1 MKKPHAFARLR
12 WSHRTRVRA
21 TAILSAAA
29 WSLVCAFGLAACWDS
44 ASLNVAT
51 SDLTELEGGADASPD
66 APTGCA
72 PPFVMCG
79 SACVDVTGDP
89 ANCGGCG
96 TNCAFPPPPV
106 CEGSLA
112 VAFGPGACAAS
123 KCAFQRLTMDCGP
136 LNRQCSA
143 VMGCT
148 TCIPGTQ
155 DNDFNG
161 SCTPTCAALALSCSG
176 HGACTD
182 GSGTATC
189 VCDPGFTDPSC
200 ATNINDCAAAPCL
213 NGGTCTDAVAGYT
226 CSCVPGFTGLNCQT
240 NINECAPAPCLNGG
254 TCVDGINSYTCNCP
268 LGFAGANCQT
278 NIDDCAMAPCL
289 NGGMCVDGVN
299 SYTCNCVGGYS
310 GANCQTSGAMLTGI
324 AAHFD
329 ARTFASLTF
338 GAGSTVTSWNDTSG
352 NGRTLTVSGAA
363 PIYSGTLING
373 RPGIDFGG
381 ARMITAAFPLTTDVT
396 FFAVIQYRTQAQW
409 GAIAHHGNRDTD
421 WSLEQS
427 GFDDPM
433 PIMHWQS
440 SNDNVGAELTFS
452 VGTNYITA
460 GRITGTLR
468 EFSSTS
474 TIAGTVSSSAVG
486 NSIVAGS
493 KILYVGA
500 SDVPEFSNAY
510 IGELIYYARS
520 LSDAER
526 AQVIL
531 YLQTAWGL

>member
-1 MKKPHAFARLR
+1 
-12 WSHRTRVRA
+12 
-21 TAILSAAA
+21 
-29 WSLVCAFGLAACWDS
+29 
-44 ASLNVAT
+44 
-51 SDLTELEGGADASPD
+51 
-66 APTGCA
+66 
-72 PPFVMCG
+72 
-79 SACVDVTGDP
+79 
-89 ANCGGCG
+89 
-96 TNCAFPPPPV
+96 
-106 CEGSLA
+106 
-112 VAFGPGACAAS
+112 
-123 KCAFQRLTMDCGP
+123 MDCGP
-136 LNRQCSA
+136 VNRQCNPL
-143 VMGCT
+143 MGCT

-155 DNDFNG
+155 DNDLNG
-161 SCTPTCAALALSCSG
+161 SCSPTCASLALSCSG
-176 HGACTD
+176 HGACND
-182 GSGTATC
+182 GSGTAAC
-189 VCDPGFTDPSC
+189 FCDPGFSGPSC
-200 ATNINDCAAAPCL
+200 ATDINDCA
-213 NGGTCTDAVAGYT
+213 G
-226 CSCVPGFTGLNCQT
+226 
-240 NINECAPAPCLNGG
+240 APCLNGG
-254 TCVDGINSYTCNCP
+254 TCVDGINSYACNCP
-268 LGFAGANCQT
+268 LGFAGANCET

-289 NGGMCVDGVN
+289 NGGMCVDGIN
-299 SYTCNCVGGYS
+299 TRTCVCVGGYS
-310 GANCQTSGAMLTGI
+310 GANCQTSGAMLPGI

-329 ARTFASLTF
+329 ARDFASLTI
-338 GAGSTVTSWNDTSG
+338 GAGNTVTSWNDTSG
-352 NGRTLTVSGAA
+352 NGRGLTVSGTAPVYSAA
-363 PIYSGTLING
+363 LING

-409 GAIAHHGNRDTD
+409 GAIAHHGSRDND

-427 GFDDPM
+427 GFDDPQ

-440 SNDNVGAELTFS
+440 SNDNVGAELTFA
-452 VGTNYITA
+452 VGTNYIAA

-493 KILYVGA
+493 KVLYVGA

>member
-1 MKKPHAFARLR
+1 MAPHRRLLSTAFL
-12 WSHRTRVRA
+12 T
-21 TAILSAAA
+21 
-29 WSLVCAFGLAACWDS
+29 
-44 ASLNVAT
+44 ASLALGNAAPASAQGRRALRRGRRCVRRGRLPEDRDRDERIARGQA
-51 SDLTELEGGADASPD
+51 DGKGCALPRQRLPQARPARRREGGD
-66 APTGCA
+66 
-72 PPFVMCG
+72 
-79 SACVDVTGDP
+79 
-89 ANCGGCG
+89 
-96 TNCAFPPPPV
+96 
-106 CEGSLA
+106 
-112 VAFGPGACAAS
+112 GA
-123 KCAFQRLTMDCGP
+123 
-136 LNRQCSA
+136 
-143 VMGCT
+143 
-148 TCIPGTQ
+148 
-155 DNDFNG
+155 
-161 SCTPTCAALALSCSG
+161 
-176 HGACTD
+176 
-182 GSGTATC
+182 
-189 VCDPGFTDPSC
+189 
-200 ATNINDCAAAPCL
+200 
-213 NGGTCTDAVAGYT
+213 
-226 CSCVPGFTGLNCQT
+226 
-240 NINECAPAPCLNGG
+240 
-254 TCVDGINSYTCNCP
+254 
-268 LGFAGANCQT
+268 
-278 NIDDCAMAPCL
+278 
-289 NGGMCVDGVN
+289 N

-310 GANCQTSGAMLTGI
+310 GANGQTSGARLTGI

-381 ARMITAAFPLTTDVT
+381 ARMITAAFPLTTEVT

-433 PIMHWQS
+433 PIMHRQS

-452 VGTNYITA
+452 VGTDYITA